1 MAYKGN
7 CHASLERNQHESAA
21 RECQARDRGR
31 QISKAGSRNS
41 IRAAKEKQGRGCHAN
56 PSLENFDQPTK
67 QATKMKTKSMSDTVM
82 DVIEKIDDFFE
93 RSNFF
98 KPKWIIID
106 VVVLVAA
113 FLPRIILSYS
123 H

>member
-1 MAYKGN
+1 
-7 CHASLERNQHESAA
+7 
-21 RECQARDRGR
+21 
-31 QISKAGSRNS
+31 
-41 IRAAKEKQGRGCHAN
+41 
-56 PSLENFDQPTK
+56 
-67 QATKMKTKSMSDTVM
+67 MKTKSMSDTVM